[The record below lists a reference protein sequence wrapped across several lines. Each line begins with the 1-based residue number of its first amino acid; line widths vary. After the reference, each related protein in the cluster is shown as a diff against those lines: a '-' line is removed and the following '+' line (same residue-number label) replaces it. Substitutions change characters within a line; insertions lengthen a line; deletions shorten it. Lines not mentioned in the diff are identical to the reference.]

1 MDISEGDGE
10 HMRFHHLLPLPSG
23 GLFTA
28 HSRSSWDKPEYIGL
42 LDENLVETGEI
53 DLGGEVTGMA
63 YDSAARQ
70 VYVAAGKGLYC
81 YDLGLSQKWNSTSD
95 YWEFTGDIPV
105 IADDGGILGI
115 YLGQLRRYGP
125 DGKAG
130 PHVLC
135 FGHLRPAILNDGT
148 IVVISDSTL
157 KFFDEDIIE
166 TGEIPLP
173 SSEDTGSQ
181 YTRPPLIDAEDNMAL
196 FAGDT
201 LYIIDRDGNV
211 IAERTFDS
219 DIREIRLGPEHL
231 FVALDYEIYRFDGQ

>member
-1 MDISEGDGE
+1 M
-10 HMRFHHLLPLPSG
+10 
-23 GLFTA
+23 
-28 HSRSSWDKPEYIGL
+28 
-42 LDENLVETGEI
+42 
-53 DLGGEVTGMA
+53 
-63 YDSAARQ
+63 
-70 VYVAAGKGLYC
+70 
-81 YDLGLSQKWNSTSD
+81 GLSQKWNSTSD

-115 YLGQLRRYGP
+115 HLGQLRRYEP

-166 TGEIPLP
+166 TGETPLA
-173 SSEDTGSQ
+173 SGADTGGL
-181 YTRPPLIDAEDNMAL
+181 YNEPPLIDADDNMAL
-196 FAGDT
+196 FLGSN
-201 LYIIDRDGNV
+201 LYIINADGNV
-211 IAERTFDS
+211 IAQRAFDS

-231 FVALDYEIYRFDGQ
+231 FVALDYEIFRFDGQ